1 MPILTR
7 GPTQAVKIGDDV
19 TVTVLEIRGAQVR
32 IGVSAPRDTP
42 IVREELVGKAR
53 ASPRVPGSRR

>member
-7 GPTQAVKIGDDV
+7 RPTQAVKIGDNV

-53 ASPRVPGSRR
+53 ALPRVPDAHR

>member
-1 MPILTR
+1 MPIFSR
-7 GPTQAVKIGDDV
+7 RPTQAVKIGDDV

-42 IVREELVGKAR
+42 IVRGELVEKAR
-53 ASPRVPGSRR
+53 ALRRMPDARR

>member
-7 GPTQAVKIGDDV
+7 RPMQAVKIGDDV

-32 IGVSAPRDTP
+32 IGVSAPRDTR
-42 IVREELVGKAR
+42 IVRQELTEKAR
-53 ASPRVPGSRR
+53 AGIRMPDARR